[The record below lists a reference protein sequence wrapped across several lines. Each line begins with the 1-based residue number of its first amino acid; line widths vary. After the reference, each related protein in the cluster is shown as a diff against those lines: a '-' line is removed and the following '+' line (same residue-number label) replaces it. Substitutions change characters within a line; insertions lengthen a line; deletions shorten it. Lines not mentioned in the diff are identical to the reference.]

1 MFSKIVECAVTS
13 PHTFPMS
20 NQFYFQQVIREAY
33 DKYLQ
38 ENPGQASLRKF
49 AKIMGLNSGN
59 LSQILRG
66 QRGLRPLNAAK
77 VADNLKLNS
86 FERTRFMRSLSEYK
100 GRNLGAQSQETL
112 LMLKVHNKHLPEV
125 KRLAQ
130 HFESEIRKLTVDHEP
145 HDSGIMVAL
154 ELYNS

>member
-1 MFSKIVECAVTS
+1 
-13 PHTFPMS
+13 MS
-20 NQFYFQQVIREAY
+20 QQFYFQQVIREAY

-38 ENPGQASLRKF
+38 ENQGQASLRKF

-66 QRGLRPLNAAK
+66 QRGLRPLNASK
-77 VADNLKLNS
+77 VADNLNLDS

-112 LMLKVHNKHLPEV
+112 LMVKVPNKHLPEI

-130 HFESEIRKLTVDHEP
+130 NFETEVRKLIDQEP
-145 HDSGIMVAL
+145 HDNGLMVAL